1 MNEWRLWWII
11 TFIGIMVLVIC
22 EIMGVPID

>member
-1 MNEWRLWWII
+1 MNEWRVWWII
-11 TFIGIMVLVIC
+11 AFVGITVLVIC

>member
-1 MNEWRLWWII
+1 MNEWRVWWII
-11 TFIGIMVLVIC
+11 AFVGIAILVIC